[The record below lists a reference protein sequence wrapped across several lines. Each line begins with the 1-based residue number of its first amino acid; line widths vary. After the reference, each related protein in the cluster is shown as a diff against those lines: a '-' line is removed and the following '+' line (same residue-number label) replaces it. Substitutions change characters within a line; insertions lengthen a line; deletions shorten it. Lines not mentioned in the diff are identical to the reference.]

1 MKIELII
8 NTPYEKKGI
17 IKNVAESTAYYL
29 IKSGQAK
36 EKKERKKKSI
46 EV

>member
-1 MKIELII
+1 MRIELIKD
-8 NTPYEKKGI
+8 TPYEKKGVV
-17 IKNVAESTAYYL
+17 KNVDDSTAYYL